1 MSVQSDALFVE
12 EDGSIELGD
21 SVEGLCFHQAL
32 NVFLV
37 TTRDGRVR
45 VYDPHSSLK
54 LSDVQLQ
61 GERFWRKKAWSWGKR
76 GPRGRPHG
84 PRAQG
89 RPGECALGGF
99 GANSGTGR
107 GF

>member
-37 TTRDGRVR
+37 TTKDGRVR

-61 GERFWRKKAWSWGKR
+61 GKNLVCVYHGESNSVVVCGGRRVGCERPLWGAA
-76 GPRGRPHG
+76 PITVLQAPV
-84 PRAQG
+84 A
-89 RPGECALGGF
+89 AL
-99 GANSGTGR
+99 
-107 GF
+107 

>member
-61 GERFWRKKAWSWGKR
+61 GERFWRKKPSSWGKR
-76 GPRGRPHG
+76 GRRGRLPSLRG
-84 PRAQG
+84 QG
-89 RPGECALGGF
+89 GSGVCALGGF
-99 GANSGTGR
+99 GDNSGTGR